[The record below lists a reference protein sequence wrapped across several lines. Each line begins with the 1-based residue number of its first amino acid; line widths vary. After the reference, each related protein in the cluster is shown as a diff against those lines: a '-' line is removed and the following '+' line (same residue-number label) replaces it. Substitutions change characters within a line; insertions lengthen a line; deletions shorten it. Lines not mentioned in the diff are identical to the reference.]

1 MEWKTSIHSYKMKK
15 SNMLERIYHVKST
28 EHDNNQLGL
37 CSMLIAAVVKTV
49 EGHTCI
55 NSKTNWLR
63 SI

>member
-1 MEWKTSIHSYKMKK
+1 
-15 SNMLERIYHVKST
+15 MLERIYHVKST

-55 NSKTNWLR
+55 NSKTN
-63 SI
+63 